1 MRGSL
6 NWGPFSWLN
15 GVSKTFGW
23 WTNRR
28 KTFADGFHSYVL
40 EWDARFMRIYVDS
53 RLTYMLYLRFNE
65 PFFQRGDFPSVVANG
80 TGFVQLQD
88 PWSNGTRNV
97 APFDKPFY
105 LIMNVAV
112 GGTNGWFPDGVGDK
126 PWLDG
131 SLSECRHYPPAKLNI
146 LDSGSIADAVVATD
160 AMTDFAQ
167 AQSEWYATWPQNVED
182 RALVVDSVK
191 MWQQC

>member
-28 KTFADGFHSYVL
+28 KTFADGFHTYAL
-40 EWDARFMRIYVDS
+40 EWDSQFMRIYVDS

-65 PFFQRGDFPSVVANG
+65 PFFKRGDFPTVVENG
-80 TGFVQLQD
+80 TDFITTPN
-88 PWSNGTRNV
+88 PWMGSSTPNV
-97 APFDKPFY
+97 APFDQPFY

-112 GGTNGWFPDGVGDK
+112 GGTNGWFPDGAGNK

-131 SLSECRHYPPAKLNI
+131 SAGAFQMP
-146 LDSGSIADAVVATD
+146 
-160 AMTDFAQ
+160 F
-167 AQSEWYATWPQNVED
+167 
-182 RALVVDSVK
+182 
-191 MWQQC
+191 

>member
-131 SLSECRHYPPAKLNI
+131 SLSEFPFIIAPANVA
-146 LDSGSIADAVVATD
+146 DSGHTADKAVAPD